1 MSSSGSCGFGI
12 RAFDSYIRIQCDSAE
27 MRDTLDRFLLPPL
40 PRCEISGEAVDISIR
55 IVEESGCFRTLV
67 NEENISSDV
76 TVNETAL
83 ATVKALDDAL
93 IQRLKSI
100 RAVHA
105 GAVMLEGRALLIPG
119 TTHAGKSSLI
129 AELLRRGAAHLSDEY
144 ALVDEEGRVHAYPR
158 PLLLRNGSSK
168 QSLILPGDLNAS
180 FAMQPVS
187 VGWILAVNYV
197 PNAAWNIHEVS
208 QGEAVM
214 LLLRNTPHEMSQ
226 SPEMIDFFL
235 RSAADAVC
243 FAGERGDA
251 VDAADRIIDLI
262 HRK

>member
-1 MSSSGSCGFGI
+1 MSSTGSYGFGI
-12 RAFDSYIRIQCDSAE
+12 LAFDSYVRVDCDSAE

-40 PRCEISGEAVDISIR
+40 PRCEISAAAADISIEVVGESDSFQ
-55 IVEESGCFRTLV
+55 ILLNKEE
-67 NEENISSDV
+67 ISSAV

-93 IQRLKSI
+93 IRRFKSI

-119 TTHAGKSSLI
+119 TSHAGKSSLV

-144 ALVDEEGRVHAYPR
+144 ALVDEEGCVHAYPR
-158 PLLLRNGSSK
+158 PLLLRNGSPR
-168 QSLILPGDLNAS
+168 QFLVLPGDLNAY
-180 FAMQPVS
+180 FAMEPVP
-187 VGWILAVNYV
+187 VGWIVAVDYV
-197 PNAAWNIHEVS
+197 PNSAWEIYEIS

-214 LLLRNTPHEMSQ
+214 LLLRNTPHEMSE

-235 RSAADAVC
+235 RSAAHAVC
-243 FAGERGDA
+243 YAGKRGDA
-251 VDAADRIIDLI
+251 VDAADRVFDLI